1 MLTIVTKPF
10 VRAAQAMWRARW
22 LAWVTAYIE
31 FLLII
36 VALEERIV
44 VSGFPFVPV
53 AVFVMIVQAIVICRF
68 RKALVDGELARYV
81 LAFAAATAAW
91 IAQVDFFAE
100 LFSDPPVAVFLG
112 GMAAAPAVAAMVMLG
127 TLVMARRR
135 WRTHSEARVLR
146 GCPWSR
152 LKLFSRDTAWSS
164 VCPGSVSPWPW

>member
-91 IAQVDFFAE
+91 IAQVDFLPNCF
-100 LFSDPPVAVFLG
+100 
-112 GMAAAPAVAAMVMLG
+112 
-127 TLVMARRR
+127 
-135 WRTHSEARVLR
+135 RTR
-146 GCPWSR
+146 P
-152 LKLFSRDTAWSS
+152 
-164 VCPGSVSPWPW
+164 